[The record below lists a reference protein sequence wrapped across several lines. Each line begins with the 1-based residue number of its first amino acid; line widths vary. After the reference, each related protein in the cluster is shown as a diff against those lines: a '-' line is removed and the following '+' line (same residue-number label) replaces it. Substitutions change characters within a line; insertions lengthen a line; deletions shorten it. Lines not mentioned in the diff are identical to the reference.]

1 MKKAL
6 ISQTPKAA
14 IGIKVDKAKL
24 RAAADRYLNASAVYA
39 ALLAVSRFKF
49 NDLPTFW
56 RNVVSLVNAVI
67 SAVELAKS
75 EFEGVP
81 GQMAASVAVD
91 ILDDAIT
98 FTGPV
103 GSLVEIVDAPF
114 LKLLVNMVLGDRHGI
129 IWTKEARSMLG
140 LKPVK

>member
-1 MKKAL
+1 
-6 ISQTPKAA
+6 
-14 IGIKVDKAKL
+14 
-24 RAAADRYLNASAVYA
+24 LNASAVYA
-39 ALLAVSRFKF
+39 ALTAVNKFNF

-81 GQMAASVAVD
+81 EPMAAAVAVD

-98 FTGPV
+98 FTGRV
-103 GSLVEIVDAPF
+103 GRLVEMVDAPF
-114 LKLLVNMVLGDRHGI
+114 LKLLVNTVLGDRQGI

-140 LKPVK
+140 LKPAK